1 MYFLLFYLQDAS
13 FITATT
19 FADTSLTPPTAAA
32 NHTTAPSCSSSP
44 LATATVTTT
53 SIASSEQAAVAAA
66 EAALNGDD
74 DAGDDDVAVELPPP
88 MQEFAHPLQTPIMTE
103 VNKSA
108 SFERGAVGF
117 GIQSLCAEF
126 VGTLEATIVIVMD
139 VKHTVI
145 HQVLTASA
153 IQHVSPI
160 SLVILISGKKAG
172 SLLLRYTYM

>member
-32 NHTTAPSCSSSP
+32 NHTTAPSCSSSSSP
-44 LATATVTTT
+44 LATVTVTTT
-53 SIASSEQAAVAAA
+53 SIASSEQAAAAA

-108 SFERGAVGF
+108 SVEREGGVSA
-117 GIQSLCAEF
+117 
-126 VGTLEATIVIVMD
+126 LEYRVC
-139 VKHTVI
+139 
-145 HQVLTASA
+145 VLSSW
-153 IQHVSPI
+153 V
-160 SLVILISGKKAG
+160 L
-172 SLLLRYTYM
+172 

>member
-108 SFERGAVGF
+108 SVEREGGCRLWNTCTESV
-117 GIQSLCAEF
+117 C
-126 VGTLEATIVIVMD
+126 
-139 VKHTVI
+139 
-145 HQVLTASA
+145 
-153 IQHVSPI
+153 
-160 SLVILISGKKAG
+160 
-172 SLLLRYTYM
+172 